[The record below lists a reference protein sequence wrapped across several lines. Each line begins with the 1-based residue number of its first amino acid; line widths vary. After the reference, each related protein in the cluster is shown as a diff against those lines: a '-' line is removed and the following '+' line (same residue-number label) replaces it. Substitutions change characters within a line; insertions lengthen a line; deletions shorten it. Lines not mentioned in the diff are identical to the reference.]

1 MNEMKSMDRRDF
13 CRLVAAAV
21 AVELMPRGGV
31 AAATA
36 NETQAA
42 ILKAMNSLKLD
53 YAQFCAMP
61 QDEREFFALVQDELV
76 REKLVE
82 EGWKPSGWG
91 DSPKLPVE
99 GGSWDG
105 VPMIAPVSGLSGDG
119 PFQPTWESLME
130 YEAPEWYQDAKF
142 GMWAHWSPQC
152 VP

>member
-76 REKLVE
+76 HQAVE
-82 EGWKPSGWG
+82 EFTRASRPDSTRPDIEVDESFLGGEEPSILGGRSSERRWSLWQPRKMAAG
-91 DSPKLPVE
+91 SVAFAGATFRMLPR
-99 GGSWDG
+99 
-105 VPMIAPVSGLSGDG
+105 PL
-119 PFQPTWESLME
+119 
-130 YEAPEWYQDAKF
+130 
-142 GMWAHWSPQC
+142 
-152 VP
+152 